1 MLKKIPIQKGE
12 GSRLNNQKVHREK
25 ILIRQLEVRCQSL
38 HLRIPQA
45 NVYKDKVAKIVL
57 SIKTKVLRSLSLNS
71 EENYT

>member
-1 MLKKIPIQKGE
+1 MLKKILIQRGE
-12 GSRLNNQKVHREK
+12 GYRLNNHKVHREK